1 MNNFIKI
8 RGKLF
13 NMDMFI
19 YFEEFEDCSYVHST
33 ESSTTIANYFTSI
46 RMYFTYKNYIEIG
59 NMSIK
64 ELQEILNKK
73 KASLLTSPFYFTYQ
87 YLPD

>member
-19 YFEEFEDCSYVHST
+19 YIEEFEDCRYVYLPERS
-33 ESSTTIANYFTSI
+33 ESIAIYYTSI
-46 RMYFTYKNYIEIG
+46 RMYFTDKNYIEIG

-73 KASLLTSPFYFTYQ
+73 KG
-87 YLPD
+87 

>member
-8 RGKLF
+8 RDKLF

-19 YFEEFEDCSYVHST
+19 Y
-33 ESSTTIANYFTSI
+33 
-46 RMYFTYKNYIEIG
+46 IE
-59 NMSIK
+59 

-73 KASLLTSPFYFTYQ
+73 KASQ
-87 YLPD
+87 

>member
-19 YFEEFEDCSYVHST
+19 YIEEFEDCRYVYLPERS
-33 ESSTTIANYFTSI
+33 ESIANYYTSI
-46 RMYFTYKNYIEIG
+46 RMYFTDKNYIEIE

-73 KASLLTSPFYFTYQ
+73 ASQ
-87 YLPD
+87 

>member
-8 RGKLF
+8 RDKLV

-19 YFEEFEDCSYVHST
+19 YIEEFEDCSYFYSP
-33 ESSTTIANYFTSI
+33 ENSTTITNYFTSI
-46 RMYFTYKNYIEIG
+46 RMYFTDKNYIEIG

-73 KASLLTSPFYFTYQ
+73 KASQ
-87 YLPD
+87 

>member
-19 YFEEFEDCSYVHST
+19 Y
-33 ESSTTIANYFTSI
+33 
-46 RMYFTYKNYIEIG
+46 IE
-59 NMSIK
+59 

-73 KASLLTSPFYFTYQ
+73 KASQ
-87 YLPD
+87 

>member
-13 NMDMFI
+13 NMYMFI
-19 YFEEFEDCSYVHST
+19 YIEEFEDCSYVYSP
-33 ESSTTIANYFTSI
+33 ESSTTMAIYFTSI
-46 RMYFTYKNYIEIG
+46 RMYFTDKNYIEIG

-73 KASLLTSPFYFTYQ
+73 KG
-87 YLPD
+87 